1 MRKKN
6 NKLDII
12 VGTVYDEMLI
22 NTPDTEEFKAQ
33 LDNLERLTTLKNKK
47 EKVSHDTLAI
57 VVGNLLCVLV
67 VVAYENKH
75 VFTSKALGNMLKHN
89 KI

>member
-12 VGTVYDEMLI
+12 LGSVYDEMLI

-33 LDNLERLTTLKNKK
+33 MDNLERLTTLKSKK
-47 EKVSHDTLAI
+47 AKVSPDTLAI
-57 VVGNLLCVLV
+57 VAGNVLCVLV
-67 VVAYENKH
+67 VVMYEQKH
-75 VFTSKALGNMLKHN
+75 VFTSKSLGNMLKHN
-89 KI
+89 KN

>member
-89 KI
+89 KN

>member
-47 EKVSHDTLAI
+47 EKVP
-57 VVGNLLCVLV
+57 
-67 VVAYENKH
+67 K
-75 VFTSKALGNMLKHN
+75 
-89 KI
+89 

>member
-12 VGTVYDEMLI
+12 LGSVYDEMLI

-33 LDNLERLTTLKNKK
+33 MDNLERLTTLKSKK
-47 EKVSHDTLAI
+47 AKVSPDTLAI
-57 VVGNLLCVLV
+57 VAGNLLCVLV
-67 VVAYENKH
+67 VVMYEQKH
-75 VFTSKALGNMLKHN
+75 VFTSKSLGNMLKHN
-89 KI
+89 KN

>member
-33 LDNLERLTTLKNKK
+33 LDNLERLTTLRSKK
-47 EKVSHDTLAI
+47 AKVSPDTLAI

-67 VVAYENKH
+67 VVAYEQKH

-89 KI
+89 KN